1 MTNYEKIKSLDI
13 SELAKFI
20 NQNVSCLD
28 CMAYR
33 ICDDFPSLT
42 CDEIIEKWLKMEEEN
57 N

>member
-20 NQNVSCLD
+20 EQNTCCLD

-33 ICDDFPSLT
+33 ICDDFPSSN
-42 CDEIIEKWLKMEEEN
+42 CDEIIEEWLKMEIE
-57 N
+57 